1 MQHLHSIILENGLTA
16 HGERFLYTLALFSL
30 SPHGLCYCIDFGA
43 AYGHFEMFMLHDFI
57 IESKWE
63 KLRAE
68 LLLLWN
74 PGNPFHQNQM
84 QFEL

>member
-1 MQHLHSIILENGLTA
+1 MVSD
-16 HGERFLYTLALFSL
+16 FSTLALFSL
-30 SPHGLCYCIDFGA
+30 GPHGLCYCIDSGA
-43 AYGHFEMFMLHDFI
+43 AYGHFEMFMLHDII